1 VRLALQQGLVGLRDH
16 RLRTVL
22 TALGVVFGVG
32 AVVAMLS
39 ISEGARREALAQFE
53 SLGADNVIV
62 LHQDPPASQ
71 QGDDAG
77 RRSRGLSRGD
87 ASALR
92 DLSPA
97 IAAVVP
103 MAVTERDVLGRE
115 RITTTVVGTSADLP
129 AVRRDALQ
137 AGRFFTAA
145 EEAALARVCVV
156 GAGLVRELFG
166 IDEPVGS
173 FLKIADQWYEVIG
186 VLGGSAGAEDDQEG
200 LLRATA
206 RDVYIPL
213 SCALLRTGRKTWDRE
228 LDRLIV
234 QAADLDQL
242 GAVADLTRRVLDR
255 RHHGEP
261 DTRIEVPAELIR
273 RRQATQRI
281 FSLVMGAIAGISL
294 LVGGIGIMNIMLASV
309 LERTREIGVRLACGA
324 TQRDIRAQFLV
335 EAAAVS
341 FAGGAAGVVLG
352 VILAWTIAAAAGWT
366 TVVSAWSIIL
376 AFGVSAAVGI
386 TFGYVP
392 ARRAASLNP
401 IDCLRYE

>member
-1 VRLALQQGLVGLRDH
+1 MRQALRQGLDGLRNH

-22 TALGVVFGVG
+22 TALGVVFGVA

-62 LHQDPPASQ
+62 LHQDPPTRRE
-71 QGDDAG
+71 GDDTG
-77 RRSRGLSRGD
+77 HRSLGLDRSD
-87 ASALR
+87 AAALAR
-92 DLSPA
+92 LTPA
-97 IAAVVP
+97 IVAVVP
-103 MAVTERDVLGRE
+103 MAVADRDVAGRE
-115 RITTTVVGTSADLP
+115 RIKTSVVGTTADLP
-129 AVRRDALQ
+129 RVRRDHLQ
-137 AGRFFTAA
+137 AGRFFTTA
-145 EEAALARVCVV
+145 EDSALSRVCVV

-173 FLKIADQWYEVIG
+173 FLKIDDQWYQVVG
-186 VLGGSAGAEDDQEG
+186 VLGGSGKVDDDQEG
-200 LLRATA
+200 LLRATE
-206 RDVYIPL
+206 RDIYIPL
-213 SCALLRTGRKTWDRE
+213 SCALLRTDRKGWQRE
-228 LDRLIV
+228 LDRLVV
-234 QAADLDQL
+234 QVGDLGQL
-242 GAVADLTRRVLDR
+242 GAVAGLTERVLQR
-255 RHHGEP
+255 RHQGEA
-261 DTRIEVPAELIR
+261 DTRVVVPLELIR

-324 TQRDIRAQFLV
+324 RKRDIMAQFLA

-341 FAGGAAGVVLG
+341 LAGGLAGVVLG
-352 VILAWTIAAAAGWT
+352 AVLAWVIAAAAGWT
-366 TVVSAWSIIL
+366 TVVSVWAIIL
-376 AFGVSAAVGI
+376 AFGVSTAVGI

-401 IDCLRYE
+401 IECLRYE